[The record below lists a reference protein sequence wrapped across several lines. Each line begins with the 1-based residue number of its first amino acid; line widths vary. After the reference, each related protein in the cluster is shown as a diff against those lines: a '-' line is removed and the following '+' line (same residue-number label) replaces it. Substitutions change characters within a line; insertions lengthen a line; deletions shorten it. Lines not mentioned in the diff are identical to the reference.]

1 MKGLLL
7 KSWKNVLPM
16 LAYYVFFFVVFFIV
30 SAVNR
35 DPLYFA
41 AVSVAFAVAVPLA
54 AMSRDETD
62 GWDAFAV
69 AAGVSRGK
77 LAVSRYLFSL
87 FCIVPA
93 WLASVVL
100 IFLAEDRLEAVATVL
115 LFMGAGMIA
124 AAVLMPL
131 CFRFGIEKSRVLLIV
146 VLLLIFAAAFAVGV
160 LLFGEDLGVSWNLP
174 LFVLP
179 CVVLGAG
186 VLAVAASL
194 LIGIRILQTKDL

>member
-1 MKGLLL
+1 M
-7 KSWKNVLPM
+7 
-16 LAYYVFFFVVFFIV
+16 
-30 SAVNR
+30 
-35 DPLYFA
+35 
-41 AVSVAFAVAVPLA
+41 
-54 AMSRDETD
+54 
-62 GWDAFAV
+62 
-69 AAGVSRGK
+69 
-77 LAVSRYLFSL
+77 
-87 FCIVPA
+87 
-93 WLASVVL
+93 L